1 MRTQPRTSHRL
12 SHVWARARDKYVPMP
27 NHPETDAIRMHRE
40 AMHILL
46 GDESELGDWPLEG
59 VRVEFLPGGGVKVP
73 PGWAI
78 QGNKL
83 VKIT

>member
-1 MRTQPRTSHRL
+1 MKPRTNHRL

-46 GDESELGDWPLEG
+46 GE
-59 VRVEFLPGGGVKVP
+59 GGVKVT
-73 PGWAI
+73 PGCWAI